1 MSCIQAS
8 LTLDLAR
15 DCARFTITFF
25 GVISSSAP
33 HIYHSALPL
42 SPQTSIVHKMYKQYA
57 SPFFRVVQGIPVS
70 WEPIVATAYLSDFKD
85 VVVWSP
91 CNKFIAVANHQSV
104 EVVDSVTLSRLGI
117 FQHSLDPTF
126 QQLAFSPD
134 SCCLALFA
142 GKSII
147 SWDLQTGGPLSAISS
162 EKVSTSFPFSL
173 THSKDGKVV
182 AVAHSGQHYNEN
194 GNVRFAIPIS
204 TYDLLSGTHMGAC
217 LVPEGQIVYPI
228 WTHDEYLQCAT
239 INSGSIMIWQ
249 SAFTL
254 KHPLVEVEALPIP
267 DEITRGDSFLFLP
280 TLSRLSFML
289 NDTIHIWDAKASKFL
304 LKFDL
309 TVPTQNVSLFR
320 ILYPP
325 RGSFSPNGHF
335 FAWVGIAG
343 KVYVWRESPTG
354 YLLHQQLLFPTYC
367 SSPGPRLS
375 PNGESIIM
383 PHNSKIH
390 QWHTRDQV
398 PSPPSISIDLPVFV
412 LSFSPNKKFVAFAR
426 WKGNIVTILDLQSG
440 EPRWI
445 TDMGEKIGCLGMTRD
460 TVIVICE
467 RTVITW
473 NLSGGD
479 YTVNTSINNRDGV
492 QTTIL
497 NHPFPSFNPGMPIYM
512 STSPDLSHIVVARK
526 YLLGGGY
533 SLGVYDVSAG
543 TCLAGIKT
551 DSVLKPQFTEDG
563 HEVWAGSKDSG
574 EYCEIIGDSGSG
586 TVQLKLQRTE
596 DPSRVFFQE
605 SACGYEVTDGGRV
618 LGPTGKRL
626 LLLPHNW
633 MSDEKNRTWGGQFL
647 GLLHGEL
654 SEVVIL
660 EFLE

>member
-1 MSCIQAS
+1 MNCIQAS

-25 GVISSSAP
+25 SVISSSAP

-42 SPQTSIVHKMYKQYA
+42 SPQTSIIHKMYKHHA
-57 SPFFRVVQGIPVS
+57 SPFFRVVQGLPVS
-70 WEPIVATAYLSDFKD
+70 WEPIVATAYLSDFKNE
-85 VVVWSP
+85 VVWSP

-104 EVVDSVTLSRLGI
+104 EVIDSVTLSRLGI
-117 FQHSLDPTF
+117 FQHSLNATL

-134 SCCLALFA
+134 SCCLTLFA
-142 GKSII
+142 SKSII

-162 EKVSTSFPFSL
+162 EKVSTSYPFSL
-173 THSKDGKVV
+173 TYSKDGKVV
-182 AVAHSGQHYNEN
+182 AVVHSGQHYNEN

-204 TYDLLSGTHMGAC
+204 TYNLLSGTCMGAC

-228 WTHDEYLQCAT
+228 WTHGEYLQCAT

-249 SAFTL
+249 SAFTIT
-254 KHPLVEVEALPIP
+254 HPLVEVEAFPIP
-267 DEITRGDSFLFLP
+267 DEIARGDSFLFLP

-289 NDTIHIWDAKASKFL
+289 NETIHIWDAKASKFL

-309 TVPTQNVSLFR
+309 SIPPQTTPLFR
-320 ILYPP
+320 TLFPP
-325 RGSFSPNGHF
+325 RGSFSSDGHF

-354 YLLHQQLLFPTYC
+354 YVLHQQLQFPTYS
-367 SSPGPRLS
+367 SSPGQRLS

-383 PHNSKIH
+383 PHNLKIH

-398 PSPPSISIDLPVFV
+398 SSPPSISIDLPNFVF
-412 LSFSPNKKFVAFAR
+412 SFSPNKRFAAFTR
-426 WKGNIVTILDLQSG
+426 WKGNMVTILDLQSG

-445 TDMGEKIGCLGMTRD
+445 TNMGVEIGCLGMTGD
-460 TVIVICE
+460 NVIVICQRE
-467 RTVITW
+467 VTIW
-473 NLSGGD
+473 SLSGGD
-479 YTVNTSINNRDGV
+479 YTVNTSINNRDRV

-497 NHPFPSFNPGMPIYM
+497 DHPFPSYGPKMPIYM
-512 STSPDLSHIVVARK
+512 STSPDLTHIIVARIC
-526 YLLGGGY
+526 
-533 SLGVYDVSAG
+533 SLRKGCSLEVYDVSAG
-543 TCLAGIKT
+543 TCLAGIKA
-551 DSVLKPQFTEDG
+551 DNVLRPQFTQDG
-563 HEVWAGSKDSG
+563 HEVWAGSKHSG
-574 EYCEIIGDSGSG
+574 EYCEIIEDNGSG
-586 TVQLKLQRTE
+586 TIQLKLQKTE

-605 SACGYEVTDGGRV
+605 SACGYEVTDGGWV

-633 MSDEKNRTWGGQFL
+633 MSEEKNRTWGGQFL

-660 EFLE
+660 EFFE